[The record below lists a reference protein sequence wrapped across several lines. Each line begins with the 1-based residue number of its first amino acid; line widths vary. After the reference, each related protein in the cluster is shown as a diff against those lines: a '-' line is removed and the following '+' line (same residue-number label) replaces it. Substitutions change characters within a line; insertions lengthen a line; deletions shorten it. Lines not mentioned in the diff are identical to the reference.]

1 MLVHTGRVAV
11 FGGAGF
17 MGSHVADV
25 LDASGYEV
33 LIYDIRQSGYLSGG
47 EQMIIGDI
55 LDEQAVEAAIEGCD
69 YVYNFAGIADIEE
82 ASRKPLEGI
91 RSNIL
96 GNTIILEACRKANVK
111 RFVFASSLYVYSKAG
126 SIYRSTKQ
134 ACELLIENYRELFG
148 LPYTILRFGSLYGPR
163 ADSTNYIHSMLT
175 QALKEGKITRHG
187 DGEELREYVHVHD
200 AARGSVEIL
209 DDEFSNQHIIITGYQ
224 KMRIKDLLLM
234 IKEMFDNKIELE
246 FLPPNSALHYEITP
260 YTFAPKLGRRLTSRT
275 YVDLGQ
281 GILETLHELYN
292 ALPTSACTENPDC
305 QSGQSGLM

>member
-1 MLVHTGRVAV
+1 MPSQANRVAV

-33 LIYDIRQSGYLSGG
+33 FIYDIRQSRYLIGSQ
-47 EQMIIGDI
+47 QMVIGDI
-55 LDEQAVEAAIEGCD
+55 LDERAVEAVVNGCD
-69 YVYNFAGIADIEE
+69 YVYNFAGIADIDE
-82 ASRKPLEGI
+82 ASNKPLDSV

-96 GNTIILEACRKANVK
+96 GNTIILEACRKADVK

-175 QALKEGKITRHG
+175 QALEEGKITRHG

-209 DDEFSNQHIIITGYQ
+209 DEEFANQHIIITGYQ

-246 FLPPNSALHYEITP
+246 FLPPNSGLHYEITP
-260 YTFAPKLGRRLTSRT
+260 YSFAPKLGRRLTSRT

-281 GILETLHELYN
+281 GILETIHELYN
-292 ALPTSACTENPDC
+292 EISLKTSPSD
-305 QSGQSGLM
+305 LM